1 MFVYP
6 FDYFQLMHIY
16 VDAFD
21 MKRIES
27 LIYTIFRT
35 SYLINKIKI
44 QIQLYYLVHKNVI
57 SRI

>member
-21 MKRIES
+21 MKRIELLTS
-27 LIYTIFRT
+27 TIFRT
-35 SYLINKIKI
+35 SYLINKII
-44 QIQLYYLVHKNVI
+44 IRIQLYFLVHKNVI